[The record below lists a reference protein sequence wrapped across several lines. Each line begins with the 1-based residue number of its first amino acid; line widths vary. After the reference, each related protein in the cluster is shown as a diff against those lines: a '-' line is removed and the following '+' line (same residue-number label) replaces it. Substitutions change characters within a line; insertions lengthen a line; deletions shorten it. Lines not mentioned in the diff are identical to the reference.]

1 MSVKYNA
8 KFHEIQNLITKLL
21 ESITQASQISLEAYE
36 KNEIPLFEKVEKNLA
51 NIEPQGNIIDNE
63 IIKTFAMF
71 GPEANELRSLV
82 SYLKM
87 TNEIVRIGIG
97 FKKYAHRMAEHCS
110 GDCDFGAISKT
121 IIKLNR
127 STVNSLT
134 YISECFKDMEHC
146 NVEDFYTKVM
156 VEESINDDLFSIIEK
171 EIMNLI
177 ISEKEQAV
185 EYVKILATLR
195 KLERSSDRSV
205 TIASLMVYAKNGGT
219 FQLYN

>member
-8 KFHEIQNLITKLL
+8 KFKEIQKLITKLL
-21 ESITQASQISLEAYE
+21 ENIKEASEISLQAYE
-36 KNEIPLFEKVEKNLA
+36 TNNIPLFDTVEKRLA
-51 NIEPQGNIIDNE
+51 NIEPLGNIVDNE

-71 GPEANELRSLV
+71 RPEANELRTLV

-97 FKKYAHRMAEHCS
+97 FKKYAHRMAEHCA

-121 IIKLNR
+121 IIKLNK
-127 STVNSLT
+127 SSVNSLT
-134 YISECFKDMEHC
+134 YIFECFKDMDAC

-177 ISEKEQAV
+177 ISEKELAV
-185 EYVKILATLR
+185 EYVKVLATLR

-205 TIASLMVYAKNGGT
+205 TIASLMLYAKNGGT